1 MPALISIQVR
11 VARATRQAIGF
22 AHDGTGDNLHRE
34 IQIAHHTADHRQLRG
49 VLLSEERSLGLK
61 DVKQL
66 RDDGRHAAEMAR
78 PRSPVELFAQ
88 AFDHDPG
95 AFGIGIGF
103 GIDLFDRRREENPDA
118 FFFEQPAVA
127 VERARIF
134 CQIFFR
140 AELRWVHEDGNSDRV
155 ALRSGRANQ
164 RQMALMQ
171 STHGRHQAQALAAGS
186 YSTTGGATFRNGRA
200 YLHGESDL
208 HVRSPDDPITRSPD
222 DHPYGVSRY
231 CTSSS
236 LRVPRSKARFFRT
249 SALSA
254 RLDS

>member
-1 MPALISIQVR
+1 
-11 VARATRQAIGF
+11 
-22 AHDGTGDNLHRE
+22 
-34 IQIAHHTADHRQLRG
+34 
-49 VLLSEERSLGLK
+49 
-61 DVKQL
+61 
-66 RDDGRHAAEMAR
+66 
-78 PRSPVELFAQ
+78 
-88 AFDHDPG
+88 
-95 AFGIGIGF
+95 
-103 GIDLFDRRREENPDA
+103 REENLDA

-171 STHGRHQAQALAAGS
+171 STHGRHQTQPFAAGS

-208 HVRSPDDPITRSPD
+208 HVRSPDDPMTRSPD
-222 DHPYGVSRY
+222 DHPHGVSRY
-231 CTSSS
+231 CTSIS

-249 SALSA
+249 SAFVCSVGFLGTASA
-254 RLDS
+254 TSTTRP